1 MAGRSGS
8 TATTTA
14 TRDAKKTIDMFR
26 ALLSERAEVSGRRLA
41 VEALVMYSRL
51 QGEALEHFLDL
62 LAGTFG
68 PDERRIGGAIDA
80 YRAQP
85 GDATLAELQMAVES
99 PRLELFRRLNVAPM
113 ATGALI
119 DLRRKVR
126 DTLKEH
132 PDRSGIDRDLAHLFR
147 SWFNRGF
154 LVLRQIDWHS
164 PAAVLEKLI
173 AYEAVHQIRD
183 WHDLR
188 RRLQEDRRC
197 YAFFHPAL
205 PDEPLIFVE
214 VALTR
219 GMTGRV
225 QPLLDADAPVG
236 DVRQAN
242 AAIFYSITN
251 CQAGLHGISFGNSL
265 IKQVVEDV
273 GRDLPGI
280 RIFASLSPMPGFCRW
295 LKSESTS
302 SQLSP
307 DLRQYLQSLEAPD
320 AAVAAIPSG
329 LKPEV
334 LNLGARYLLF
344 AKDQR
349 RPVDSVARFH
359 LANGARAE
367 RLNWMADASDQGLR
381 QSLGLMVNYRY
392 IVADLERNHEAF
404 IRDGRIAAS
413 RQLQMIAATATRR
426 SGDRI

>member
-8 TATTTA
+8 TAAMTA
-14 TRDAKKTIDMFR
+14 TKDAKKTIDMFR

-41 VEALVMYSRL
+41 VEALVTYSRL
-51 QGEALEHFLDL
+51 QGEALEHCLDL
-62 LAGTFG
+62 LAETFA
-68 PDERRIGGAIDA
+68 PDERRIDGAIDA

-126 DTLKEH
+126 DTLNEH

-164 PAAVLEKLI
+164 SAAVLEKLI

-236 DVRQAN
+236 EVGQVN

-265 IKQVVEDV
+265 IKQVVEDL

-295 LKSESTS
+295 LMTESTS
-302 SQLSP
+302 AHLSP
-307 DLRQYLQSLEAPD
+307 ELRQYLRTLGTPD
-320 AAVAAIPSG
+320 STVAAVPSA

-392 IVADLERNHEAF
+392 IVAELERNHEAF
-404 IRDGRIAAS
+404 IRDGKIAAS
-413 RQLQMIAATATRR
+413 RQLQMIAATAPRR
-426 SGDRI
+426 SDNRT